1 MKYLDYYQILKK
13 DSFIENIIREQL
25 TGQKK
30 QIKPGERIFLEKDRI
45 LLIDRG
51 ALVLCSGNTF
61 LRSFKTNDY
70 LHAIDPQK
78 DQGDRKIL
86 LEAMEHTILREYCAQ
101 EFLQFLEQ
109 KQLLSNFFLQEL
121 EKAQKWSYMQANRII
136 ISTEERVI
144 SVLQE
149 LVERFGKE
157 VAHGKV
163 ILPKWIK
170 IVTLAKL
177 SGCSRN
183 MASRSIQYLKKQ
195 GILTQEKSLWEIN
208 EKALANLYY

>member
-1 MKYLDYYQILKK
+1 MDYLDCYQILKK
-13 DSFIENIIREQL
+13 DHFIENIIREQL
-25 TGQKK
+25 RGQKK

-61 LRSFKTNDY
+61 LRSFKANDY
-70 LHAIDPQK
+70 LHAIDLQK
-78 DQGDRKIL
+78 EQEDKML
-86 LEAMEHTILREYCAQ
+86 LEAMEHTIFREYCAQ

-121 EKAQKWSYMQANRII
+121 EKAQKWSYTQANRII

-149 LVERFGKE
+149 LVERFGKQI
-157 VAHGKV
+157 AHGKV
-163 ILPKWIK
+163 ILPRWIK

-195 GILTQEKSLWEIN
+195 GILTQEKSLWKIN